1 MGSYDKAIYYFK
13 RYIKNSVAELW
24 NYALYNLAL
33 CYFKKNDYKNA
44 EKKLKQYLS
53 KYSDIE
59 DQLTNSVRYLLTEIL
74 LDLNQ
79 KYFNQKGKNN
89 SNLIKRAE
97 KLLTQTEKFE
107 FKHPELW
114 FKLAF
119 IKDCMNNIEE
129 SKILYEK
136 IIEKHPN
143 SLDAIL
149 NLSRLYF
156 NEGELEK
163 AEKLLEK
170 AFLIDKK
177 NSKTWNAITSLKEK
191 QGKKEEYY
199 EACKKSLEYSSNNE
213 EKKVALNNLGG
224 YYLSIEN
231 YEMASK
237 YFQKSLE
244 LDKLF
249 EIAISGLVRCLWKL
263 KEYDEIIKF
272 TEVLDYT
279 PNNAV
284 NLKFRA
290 YAFSEIGEFDNA
302 LEIVDK
308 LIPIIKNDNMLFT
321 DFYDTKGDLYR
332 KRGDL
337 EKAIELYKEALDKS
351 ETEYSFLSETKRK
364 INECSSSL
372 DK

>member
-1 MGSYDKAIYYFK
+1 
-13 RYIKNSVAELW
+13 
-24 NYALYNLAL
+24 
-33 CYFKKNDYKNA
+33 
-44 EKKLKQYLS
+44 
-53 KYSDIE
+53 
-59 DQLTNSVRYLLTEIL
+59 
-74 LDLNQ
+74 
-79 KYFNQKGKNN
+79 
-89 SNLIKRAE
+89 
-97 KLLTQTEKFE
+97 
-107 FKHPELW
+107 
-114 FKLAF
+114 
-119 IKDCMNNIEE
+119 MNNIEE

-136 IIEKHPN
+136 IIEKHPD

-149 NLSRLYF
+149 NLSRTYF
-156 NEGELEK
+156 TEGELEK
-163 AEKLLEK
+163 VENLLEK
-170 AFLIDKK
+170 AFLINKK
-177 NSKTWNAITSLKEK
+177 NSNTWNAIASLKEK
-191 QGKKEEYY
+191 QGKNEEYY
-199 EACKKSLEYSSNNE
+199 EACKKTLEYISNDE
-213 EKKVALNNLGG
+213 EKKVAFNNLGA

-231 YEMASK
+231 YEMAFK

-249 EIAISGLVRCLWKL
+249 ENAISGLVKSLWKL

-279 PNNAV
+279 PNNAI

-302 LEIVDK
+302 LEIVDQ

-337 EKAIELYKEALDKS
+337 EKAIELYKEALDQS
-351 ETEYSFLSETKRK
+351 ETEYSFLTETKRK